1 MPDQPK
7 FTVKPTVRVND
18 SPRPDLDAMLEQ
30 VIVDQHL
37 HQPDMFA
44 IRLRDGGEHDVLSR
58 NGVEIGARISIAT
71 PALGDQPSEPLFTGE
86 VTALEA
92 EYDHAG
98 SHAVA
103 RGYDPAHR
111 LLRGRRTRAFKN
123 VKDSDIAR
131 QVAVGASLQIGGID
145 ESQTVHD
152 HVSQVNLSDW
162 DFLKARA
169 REAGFEMFM
178 AAGKFCFQKPKEA
191 SHAPAASDL
200 SSTDPLQLV
209 LGQDLLE
216 FSPRVTSSEQVSEVH
231 VRGWDP
237 KQKAAVVGTATAS
250 TVSAQLRDRPGAI
263 AARFDAQPHV
273 TVDRPLSSQSEVDTA
288 AKAIAEQV
296 GSAFA
301 EAEGLAR
308 GNPHLTAGT
317 AVSVGLVAESF
328 VGRYTLTRARH
339 IFDDLGYRTRFTVS
353 GRQER
358 SLLGLVSLGASNGA
372 ASAGGPPV
380 NGVVNALVTDNKDP
394 DEAGRVKLKFPWLS
408 DDYESDWARLA
419 QLGAGPQS
427 GAVFIP
433 EVGDEVLVAF
443 EFGDVRRPYVIG
455 GLYNG
460 KDKPRLGDGLFDH
473 GKVKRR
479 GFVSRRGHRI
489 VLLDDDGKSGIALI
503 TSDGKLK
510 VALKETDSTIHI
522 SCQGKVTIESQ
533 QSMSLKS
540 QQDITIEAQTN
551 LSLKGNAGL
560 TAESS
565 AITEIKGSMVKIN

>member
-1 MPDQPK
+1 MPEQPK
-7 FTVKPTVRVND
+7 FTVQPTIRVD
-18 SPRPDLDAMLEQ
+18 GGPKPDLDHLLEQ
-30 VIVDQHL
+30 VVVDQHL
-37 HQPDMFA
+37 HQPDMFV
-44 IRLRDGGEHDVLSR
+44 IRLRDGGSHDVLSR
-58 NGVEIGARISIAT
+58 NGIEIGARITIAT
-71 PALGDQPSEPLFTGE
+71 QALGDQPSEPLFTGE

-98 SHAVA
+98 SHAIA
-103 RGYDPAHR
+103 RGYDAAHR
-111 LLRGRRTRAFKN
+111 MLRGRRTRSFRN

-131 QVAVGASLQIGGID
+131 QVAAGAGLTIGGID
-145 ESQTVHD
+145 ESTTVHA

-169 REAGFEMFM
+169 REAGFEMLM
-178 AAGKFCFQKPKEA
+178 TGGKFCFQKPRRS
-191 SHAPAASDL
+191 SHAPAAGDL
-200 SSTDPLQLV
+200 GSTDPLQLV

-216 FSPRVTSSEQVSEVH
+216 FSPRVTSSEQVSEVR

-237 KQKAAVVGTATAS
+237 KRKAVVVGTAEAA
-250 TVSAQLRDRPGAI
+250 TVSAQLRDRPGAV
-263 AARFDAQPHV
+263 AARFNAPPHV

-288 AKAIAEQV
+288 ARAIAEQV

-308 GNPHLTAGT
+308 GNPRLTAGA
-317 AVSVGLVAESF
+317 AVSIGLVSQSF
-328 VGRYTLTRARH
+328 AGRYTLTRARH

-353 GRQER
+353 GRQDR

-372 ASAGGPPV
+372 ASAGGPPI
-380 NGVVNALVTDNKDP
+380 NGVVSAVVTDNRDP
-394 DEAGRVKLKFPWLS
+394 DDTARVKLKFPWLS

-460 KDKPRLGDGLFDH
+460 EDKPRLGNSLVDH
-473 GKVKRR
+473 GAVKRR

-489 VLLDDDGKSGIALI
+489 VLLDDPDKSGIALI

-522 SCQGKVTIESQ
+522 SCKGKVIIESQ
-533 QSMSLKS
+533 QSMSLTS
-540 QQDITIEAQTN
+540 QQDITIEAQTT
-551 LSLKGNAGL
+551 LSLKGKAGVKV
-560 TAESS
+560 ESS
-565 AITEIKGSMVKIN
+565 AMTEVKGSMVKIN

>member
-18 SPRPDLDAMLEQ
+18 SPKPDLDAMLEQ
-30 VIVDQHL
+30 VVVDQHL

-58 NGVEIGARISIAT
+58 NGVEIGARITIAT

-86 VTALEA
+86 ITALEA

-98 SHAVA
+98 SHAIA

-131 QVAVGASLQIGGID
+131 QVAVDAGLHIGGID

-169 REAGFEMFM
+169 REAGFEMLM
-178 AAGKFCFQKPKEA
+178 TAGRFCFQRPKES

-237 KQKAAVVGTATAS
+237 KQKVAVVGTATAA

-263 AARFDAQPHV
+263 AARFNAQPHV

-308 GNPHLTAGT
+308 GNPRLTAGT

-380 NGVVNALVTDNKDP
+380 NGVVSALVTDNKDP
-394 DEAGRVKLKFPWLS
+394 DDAGRVKLKFPWLS

-489 VLLDDDGKSGIALI
+489 VLLDDAGKSGIALI

-533 QSMSLKS
+533 QSMSLTS

-551 LSLKGNAGL
+551 LSLKGNAGV
-560 TAESS
+560 TVESS